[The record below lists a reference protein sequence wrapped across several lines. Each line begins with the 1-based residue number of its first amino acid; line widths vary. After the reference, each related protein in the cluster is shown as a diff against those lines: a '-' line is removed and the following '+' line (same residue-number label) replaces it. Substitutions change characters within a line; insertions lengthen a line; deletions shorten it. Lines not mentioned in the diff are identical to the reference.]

1 MRTNHHSTQTKPVR
15 CQFPKESLR
24 KSSKLRFRTL
34 VGIVM
39 AKKKTSNRNA
49 SNPSVKLTRLC
60 GTKRP
65 SHYEIIRNDERLASS
80 SRRVRAAQS
89 ILIDV
94 QFIHITSASRGVVSV
109 AKRKNQIAVLNNAFN
124 QYMIEFVYS
133 ESQVRTVESDRW
145 YSMDL
150 GSAAEREA
158 KTALHGSPERHLNF
172 YTAGLTG
179 GLLGWATYPW
189 QLAGDRVM
197 DGVVMLDETLPGG
210 SASPY
215 NLGITAVHE
224 VGHWLGLYHT
234 FQGGCNAQGDHVG
247 DTVAHAEPNYGTP
260 NDSLPNGACQVGQLA
275 PVHNYM
281 NYCDD
286 RWLNSFTSQQIDR
299 IKKHVAEYRA
309 GFIK

>member
-1 MRTNHHSTQTKPVR
+1 
-15 CQFPKESLR
+15 
-24 KSSKLRFRTL
+24 
-34 VGIVM
+34 M
-39 AKKKTSNRNA
+39 AKKKPSSRNA
-49 SNPSVKLTRLC
+49 SEPSEKLMRSC

-65 SHYEIIRNDERLASS
+65 SHYEIMRNDQRLAAS
-80 SRRVRAAQS
+80 SRRIRATQGIS
-89 ILIDV
+89 IDV
-94 QFIHITSASRGVVSV
+94 QFIHITSANRGVISA
-109 AKRKNQIAVLNNAFN
+109 AKRKNQVAVLNKAFQ
-124 QYMIEFVYS
+124 QYMIEFAYS
-133 ESQVRTVESDRW
+133 EDQVRIVESDRW
-145 YSMDL
+145 YSMDI
-150 GSAAEREA
+150 GSSAEREA

-179 GLLGWATYPW
+179 GLLGWATFPW
-189 QLAGDRVM
+189 DLAGDRVM

-234 FQGGCNAQGDHVG
+234 FQGGCNAEGDHVG
-247 DTVAHAEPNYGTP
+247 DTVAHAEPNFGTP
-260 NDSLPNGACQVGQLA
+260 DDTLPNGSCQVGQLA

-299 IKKHVAEYRA
+299 AKKHVAEYRA
-309 GFIK
+309 GFVR

>member
-1 MRTNHHSTQTKPVR
+1 
-15 CQFPKESLR
+15 
-24 KSSKLRFRTL
+24 
-34 VGIVM
+34 M
-39 AKKKTSNRNA
+39 AKK
-49 SNPSVKLTRLC
+49 NPSPRTAKEPESKLVRTC

-65 SHYEIIRNDERLASS
+65 SHYEIMRNDERLAAS
-80 SRRVRAAQS
+80 SRRMRSTQNIVVG
-89 ILIDV
+89 V
-94 QFIHITSASRGVVSV
+94 QFIHITLGQQGVISA
-109 AKRKNQIAVLNNAFN
+109 AKRKNQVAVLNNAFQ
-124 QYMIEFVYS
+124 QYNIEFSYS
-133 ESQVRTVESDRW
+133 EDQVRVVENARW
-145 YSMDL
+145 YSMDH

-179 GLLGWATYPW
+179 GLLGWATFPW
-189 QLAGDRVM
+189 ELAGDRVM
-197 DGVVMLDETLPGG
+197 DGVVMLDESLPGG

-247 DTVAHAEPNYGTP
+247 DTAAHSEPNFGTP
-260 NDSLPNGACQVGQLA
+260 DDTLPNGACQVGQLS

-286 RWLNSFTSQQIDR
+286 RWLNSFTTQQIDR
-299 IKKHVAEYRA
+299 VKKHVAVYRS
-309 GFIK
+309 GFIR